1 MYNEIESE
9 VTKMTT
15 TDLTTEQKKQIL
27 TDGFNDCMKHHLCGN
42 YISMSDVE
50 GLESSDIEWFVNT
63 DSLQMVALT
72 EFGTY
77 HHQYDYDFSFDDNLN
92 TFVEGLQEFLM
103 NEVNNR

>member
-1 MYNEIESE
+1 
-9 VTKMTT
+9 MTT
-15 TDLTTEQKKQIL
+15 TDLTTEQKQQIL
-27 TDGFNDCMKHHLCGN
+27 TNGFNECMITYRCGN
-42 YISMSDVE
+42 YISMSYVE
-50 GLESSDIEWFVNT
+50 GLESSDIEWYVNT

-77 HHQYDYDFSFDDNLN
+77 HHQYDYDFSFDSNLN

>member
-1 MYNEIESE
+1 
-9 VTKMTT
+9 MTV
-15 TDLTTEQKKQIL
+15 TDLTTEQKQQIL
-27 TDGFNDCMKHHLCGN
+27 TVGFNDCMKHHLCGN

-50 GLESSDIEWFVNT
+50 GLEGLSIEWFVNT

>member
-1 MYNEIESE
+1 MNKQMYNEIESE

-27 TDGFNDCMKHHLCGN
+27 TNGFNDCMKHHTCGN

-63 DSLQMVALT
+63 DSLQ
-72 EFGTY
+72 
-77 HHQYDYDFSFDDNLN
+77 
-92 TFVEGLQEFLM
+92 EFLM

>member
-1 MYNEIESE
+1 
-9 VTKMTT
+9 MTT
-15 TDLTTEQKKQIL
+15 TDLTTEQKQQIL

-50 GLESSDIEWFVNT
+50 GLESSNIEWFVNT
-63 DSLQMVALT
+63 DSLQIVALT
-72 EFGTY
+72 EFRTY
-77 HHQYDYDFSFDDNLN
+77 HHQDDYDFSVDDKLN

>member
-1 MYNEIESE
+1 MA
-9 VTKMTT
+9 TT
-15 TDLTTEQKKQIL
+15 NLTTEQKQQIL
-27 TDGFNDCMKHHLCGN
+27 TDGFNDCMKHHTCGN

-50 GLESSDIEWFVNT
+50 GLGSSDIEWFMNT
-63 DSLQMVALT
+63 DNFQMVALT

-77 HHQYDYDFSFDDNLN
+77 HHQYDYDFSFNDNLE

>member
-1 MYNEIESE
+1 
-9 VTKMTT
+9 MTT
-15 TDLTTEQKKQIL
+15 TDLTLEEKQQVL
-27 TDGFNDCMKHHLCGN
+27 MNGFDECMKHHLCGN
-42 YISMSDVE
+42 YISMSDIE

-92 TFVEGLQEFLM
+92 TFVEGLQDFLM
-103 NEVNNR
+103 NEIDNTRDE